1 MTTMRATRL
10 LLSSKNPTLRAGVKK
25 LLKSEPFLEIVAET
39 TSARETLREALR
51 LNPDFVLMD
60 ADMAGPAT
68 LSAIRQMK
76 RANGNVQIW
85 VCSLWEDADLIA
97 ACLEAGASG
106 SVPAAAGSAKLLRI
120 FRRDK
125 QNAHRNGSH
134 LRRELKS
141 RVAAMLILAT
151 VGLATI
157 AIAQQTTPSAK
168 PIPPGST
175 VQPPSQN
182 ESVQNQPS
190 QDESQPEQSAAVK
203 AEKDEA
209 IPEEEEEPKEL
220 RHFYFTSPLAL
231 SGVRETRLPVERQK
245 FDDNEAS
252 ISLPE
257 ITIANVQPLTEF
269 YLSYHP
275 TIELFSNHD
284 DLDSATQ
291 TVGLRFAHQFTPRWV
306 FAARDSFLRTDDPT
320 RKLQENVFLLP
331 RTPYQENVAS
341 LAADYLKNSRTKYS
355 LELDNTL
362 SYLSLKNLEH
372 PTLPSDRFDQVA
384 SGLTAAMEH
393 KFAQRQ
399 KLTVGYSLL
408 LFRNLHSGLPET
420 IRSAHNANAL
430 YEYGWDQRGVYVA
443 LSSGVLHGGGTSYS
457 ALARIGYAWRAFEVY
472 TGYSR
477 QFAFV
482 RGFTSGPQNTL
493 LIGTGLSPATISEV
507 VTLNMTGTMRSHVV
521 VDLAGTAGRGA
532 SALPSGE
539 IRSVTGR
546 AQIAY
551 RVGRVFPFIGAEFYG
566 QNLNPLTDSRMS
578 RSRYF
583 AGLAVSLSPVAE
595 AANTPVGDYSSK
607 WPLSAPGL
615 APHRT
620 SKLEKGELK

>member
-1 MTTMRATRL
+1 MRTRQGIRL
-10 LLSSKNPTLRAGVKK
+10 LLSSKNPTLREGVKK
-25 LLKSEPFLEIVAET
+25 LLKSEPSVEIVAEA

-51 LNPDFVLMD
+51 LNPNFVLMD

-68 LSAIRQMK
+68 LSAIRHMK
-76 RANGNVQIW
+76 RANGDVQIW

-120 FRRDK
+120 FGYDQRSRPS
-125 QNAHRNGSH
+125 HSNGSRFRH
-134 LRRELKS
+134 ALKS
-141 RVAAMLILAT
+141 RVAAMLIFAT
-151 VGLATI
+151 VGLA
-157 AIAQQTTPSAK
+157 AIAAAQQVAPSAK
-168 PIPPGST
+168 PVPPNLT
-175 VQPPSQN
+175 AQPPLQNDPSQN
-182 ESVQNQPS
+182 ESQAEQP
-190 QDESQPEQSAAVK
+190 AAVK
-203 AEKDEA
+203 TAKDET

-220 RHFYFTSPLAL
+220 RHLYFTSPFAA
-231 SGVRETRLPVERQK
+231 SGVRETRLPVEK
-245 FDDNEAS
+245 EKLDDNEAS

-257 ITIANVQPLTEF
+257 ITIANVQPRTDF

-275 TIELFSNHD
+275 TIELFSNHQN
-284 DLDSATQ
+284 LDSATQ
-291 TVGLRFAHQFTPRWV
+291 TVGLRFAHQFTPQWV
-306 FAARDSFLRTDDPT
+306 FAARNLFLRTDDPT
-320 RKLQENVFLLP
+320 RKLRENVFLLP
-331 RTPYQENVAS
+331 RTPYQENALS
-341 LAADYLKNSRTKYS
+341 LTADYLKNSRTKYS

-372 PTLPSDRFDQVA
+372 TLPSDRFDQVA
-384 SGLTAAMEH
+384 GGLTAAMEH
-393 KFAQRQ
+393 KLGQRQ
-399 KLTVGYSLL
+399 KLTTGYSFL
-408 LFRNLHSGLPET
+408 LFRNLHSGIPESV
-420 IRSAHNANAL
+420 RHAHNANVM

-443 LSSGVLHGGGTSYS
+443 LSSGVLHGESTSYS
-457 ALARIGYAWRAFEVY
+457 ALSRVGYAWRAFDVFA
-472 TGYSR
+472 GYSR

-482 RGFTSGPQNTL
+482 RGFTSGAGNAAL
-493 LIGTGLSPATISEV
+493 LGSGLSPATISEV
-507 VTLNMTGTMRSHVV
+507 VTLDMTGTVRGHLVI
-521 VDLAGTAGRGA
+521 DLGA
-532 SALPSGE
+532 SAGKGASSLPSGE

-566 QNLNPLTDSRMS
+566 QNFNPLTDSRMA

-583 AGLAVSLSPVAE
+583 AGIAVSLSPVAE